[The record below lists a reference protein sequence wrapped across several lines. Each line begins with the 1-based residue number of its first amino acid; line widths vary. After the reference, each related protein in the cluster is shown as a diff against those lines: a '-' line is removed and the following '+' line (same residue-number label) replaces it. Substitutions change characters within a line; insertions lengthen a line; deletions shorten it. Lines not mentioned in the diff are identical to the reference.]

1 MVSTMKMVDTKKGA
15 SRAGSVSGV
24 RVNRTGRRTY
34 TPDYKADVVRQCLKP
49 GVSVAGVAL
58 AHGLNANL
66 VRRWIVRQQR
76 TLVNS
81 APKSPTAML
90 PVTIDAEGPPV
101 VARARDQVD
110 AATTRRRL
118 GAATIEI
125 ELYGARIY
133 LRGGVDAQTLRSVLD
148 VLAQR

>member
-1 MVSTMKMVDTKKGA
+1 MKMVDTKNGV
-15 SRAGSVSGV
+15 SRAGSAGGV

-58 AHGLNANL
+58 AHGINANL

-76 TLVNS
+76 VLLDP
-81 APKSPTAML
+81 APKPQAVML
-90 PVTIDAEGPPV
+90 PVTIDAERAPV
-101 VARARDQVD
+101 AARAGHQVD
-110 AATTRRRL
+110 AAMKQRRP

-125 ELYGARIY
+125 DLYGARIY
-133 LRGGVDAQTLRSVLD
+133 LRGGVDVQALRRVLD

>member
-90 PVTIDAEGPPV
+90 PVTIDAESPPV
-101 VARARDQVD
+101 VARAGDQVD
-110 AATTRRRL
+110 AATTRRRP

-133 LRGGVDAQTLRSVLD
+133 LRCGVDAQALRSVLD